1 MSIRQPCAQPPHPA
15 APAPSSLP
23 PQVRRTEQALFE
35 ELGATPSP
43 HAVAQR
49 SGIPYPKLMALYK
62 VG

>member
-1 MSIRQPCAQPPHPA
+1 M
-15 APAPSSLP
+15 
-23 PQVRRTEQALFE
+23 QVRRAEQALFE

-62 VG
+62 VGCCSTVMGGA